1 MNDVAGGP
9 VWPVACG
16 KHPRDNGLAVRIE
29 GARLAYGPLQL
40 FDSLS
45 LALEPGRIT
54 CLLGPSGVG
63 KSSLLRLIAG
73 LAPQG
78 ADGRVLASDNRPL
91 AGRLAWMDQRDLLLP
106 WASAFENVLLG
117 ARLRGDTPD
126 RERACALLDA
136 VGLGD
141 VLGARPDT
149 LSGGMRSRVA
159 LARTLFE
166 DRPVVLM
173 DEPFAGLDAIVRHR
187 LQELAARL
195 LAGRTVLL
203 VTHDPLEA
211 LRLGD
216 RILVMSGRPVTIQE
230 IQPPLGGVPR
240 PVDAPDLAEAHARL
254 LAALSLAA
262 GEI

>member
-1 MNDVAGGP
+1 MTDVTCGPSGLAAGASPLDG
-9 VWPVACG
+9 
-16 KHPRDNGLAVRIE
+16 NGLGIRIDD
-29 GARLAYGPLQL
+29 ARLAYGPLTL
-40 FDSLS
+40 FDGLS
-45 LALEPGRIT
+45 LELAPGRIT

-78 ADGRVLASDNRPL
+78 AEGSVRASDGRAVT
-91 AGRLAWMDQRDLLLP
+91 GRVAWMDQRDLLLP
-106 WASAFENVLLG
+106 WASVLENVLLG
-117 ARLRGDTPD
+117 ARLRGEAPD
-126 RERACALLDA
+126 RARAHALLAA
-136 VGLGD
+136 VGLGPVMD
-141 VLGARPDT
+141 ARPET

-166 DRPVVLM
+166 DRPIVLM

-187 LQELAARL
+187 LQELAARV

-216 RILVMSGRPVTIQE
+216 RILVMSGRPVILE
-230 IQPPLGGVPR
+230 AISPPSGPVPR

-262 GEI
+262 GEM

>member
-1 MNDVAGGP
+1 MNDVTGGP
-9 VWPVACG
+9 VWPVAG
-16 KHPRDNGLAVRIE
+16 DKPLKGNGLSVRVE
-29 GARLAYGPLQL
+29 NARLSYGPLQL
-40 FDSLS
+40 FDNLS
-45 LALEPGRIT
+45 LALEPGCIT

-73 LAPQG
+73 LAPEG

-91 AGRLAWMDQRDLLLP
+91 AGRVAWMDQRDLLLP
-106 WASAFENVLLG
+106 WASTLENVLLG
-117 ARLRGDTPD
+117 ARLRGDRPD
-126 RERACALLDA
+126 RERASTLLDA

-141 VLGARPDT
+141 VITARPDT

-211 LRLGD
+211 LRLGN
-216 RILVMSGRPVTIQE
+216 RILVMSGRPVTIQD
-230 IQPPLGGVPR
+230 IQPPSGGVPR

-262 GEI
+262 GEM

>member
-1 MNDVAGGP
+1 MNEAAGGP
-9 VWPVACG
+9 VWPAAEG
-16 KHPRDNGLAVRIE
+16 TPPRGNGLAVRVE
-29 GARLAYGPLQL
+29 GARLAYGRLLL
-40 FDSLS
+40 FDGLS
-45 LALEPGRIT
+45 LALEPGCIT

-78 ADGRVLASDNRPL
+78 ADGRILASDDMPL
-91 AGRLAWMDQRDLLLP
+91 GGRIAWMDQRDLLLP
-106 WASAFENVLLG
+106 WASALENVLLG
-117 ARLRGDTPD
+117 ARLRGEVPD

-136 VGLGD
+136 VGLGP
-141 VLGARPDT
+141 VIAARPDT

-187 LQELAARL
+187 LQEHAARL
-195 LAGRTVLL
+195 LAERTVLL

-230 IQPPLGGVPR
+230 IQPPQGAVPR
-240 PVDAPDLAEAHARL
+240 PVDAPDLAEAHGRL

-262 GEI
+262 GEM